1 MDRPEKDRALGP
13 SYSAWSGVRMLAGPD
28 QQDDLELPE
37 PPLAGKRC
45 RLRSWELGDAQT
57 LAAAWSDA
65 EVRRWLPVPEDV
77 DPAAAAA
84 WIAGEAGRRQAGL
97 ALDLVAVEPA
107 PEPTGDPAIGTKV
120 GGEVLGEVG
129 LSAFDPER
137 GAARIGWWT
146 VAAQRRWGIATEMVR
161 ILTAWAL
168 GPPLG
173 LAVLVAEMEP
183 GNVGSLAVAR
193 AAGYEELDRSADG
206 RLVMVARSDRGLAR
220 P

>member
-1 MDRPEKDRALGP
+1 MQLPLPAPL
-13 SYSAWSGVRMLAGPD
+13 LAGR
-28 QQDDLELPE
+28 
-37 PPLAGKRC
+37 RC
-45 RLRSWELGDAQT
+45 LLRSWEPGDAPA
-57 LAAAWSDA
+57 LAAAWSDP

-97 ALDLVAVEPA
+97 ALDLVVV
-107 PEPTGDPAIGTKV
+107 EPTGGPAIGAKV

-146 VAAQRRWGIATEMVR
+146 VAAQRRRGIATEMVR

-193 AAGYEELDRSADG
+193 AAGYEELGRSADG

>member
-1 MDRPEKDRALGP
+1 MGP

-28 QQDDLELPE
+28 QQDDLDLPE

-45 RLRSWELGDAQT
+45 RLRSWELGDAPA

-65 EVRRWLPVPEDV
+65 EVRRWLPVPDV
-77 DPAAAAA
+77 VDQVAAAA
-84 WIAGEAGRRQAGL
+84 WIAGQADRRQAGL
-97 ALDLVAVEPA
+97 ALDLVAVEQGMGPA
-107 PEPTGDPAIGTKV
+107 GDPATGPAV

-146 VAAQRRWGIATEMVR
+146 AGPYRGRGIATEMVR

-168 GPPLG
+168 GPPLD
-173 LAVLVAEMEP
+173 LAVLVAEVEP

-193 AAGYEELDRSADG
+193 AAGYEELGRSVDG
-206 RLVMVARSDRGLAR
+206 RVVMAARAVQESVRR
-220 P
+220 V

>member
-1 MDRPEKDRALGP
+1 LIGYRTVGLP
-13 SYSAWSGVRMLAGPD
+13 
-28 QQDDLELPE
+28 LPE

-45 RLRSWELGDAQT
+45 RLRSWEPGDALA
-57 LAAAWSDA
+57 LAAAWSDP

-97 ALDLVAVEPA
+97 ALDLVAVEPVVKPT
-107 PEPTGDPAIGTKV
+107 PEPTGDPAIGPKV

-146 VAAQRRWGIATEMVR
+146 VAAQRRRGIATEMVR

-173 LAVLVAEMEP
+173 LAVLVAEVEN
-183 GNVGSLAVAR
+183 GNVGSLAVAS
-193 AAGYEELDRSADG
+193 AAGYEELGRSVDG
-206 RLVMVARSDRGLAR
+206 RVVMASRSVQESVRR
-220 P
+220 V

>member
-1 MDRPEKDRALGP
+1 MNGYRAVGL
-13 SYSAWSGVRMLAGPD
+13 S
-28 QQDDLELPE
+28 LPE

-45 RLRSWELGDAQT
+45 LLRSWELGDAPA

-65 EVRRWLPVPEDV
+65 EVRHWLPVPDV
-77 DPAAAAA
+77 VDQVAAAA
-84 WIAGEAGRRQAGL
+84 WIAGQADRRQTGL
-97 ALDLVAVEPA
+97 ALDLVAVEQGMGPA
-107 PEPTGDPAIGTKV
+107 LEPIGELAIGPKV

-146 VAAQRRWGIATEMVR
+146 VAAQRRRGIATEMVR

-173 LAVLVAEMEP
+173 LDILVAEIEP
-183 GNVGSLAVAR
+183 NNVGSLAVAR

>member
-1 MDRPEKDRALGP
+1 MNGYRAVSL
-13 SYSAWSGVRMLAGPD
+13 S
-28 QQDDLELPE
+28 LPE
-37 PPLAGKRC
+37 PTLAGKRC
-45 RLRSWELGDAQT
+45 LLRSWELGDAPA

-65 EVRRWLPVPEDV
+65 EVRHWLPVPDV
-77 DPAAAAA
+77 VDQVAAAA
-84 WIAGEAGRRQAGL
+84 WIAGQADRRQAGL
-97 ALDLVAVEPA
+97 ALDLVAVEQGMGPA
-107 PEPTGDPAIGTKV
+107 GDPATGPAV

-146 VAAQRRWGIATEMVR
+146 VAAQRRRGIATEMVR

-173 LAVLVAEMEP
+173 LTVLVAEMEP
-183 GNVGSLAVAR
+183 GNVGSLAVAM

>member
-1 MDRPEKDRALGP
+1 LIGYRAVGLP
-13 SYSAWSGVRMLAGPD
+13 
-28 QQDDLELPE
+28 LPE
-37 PPLAGKRC
+37 PLLAGKRC
-45 RLRSWELGDAQT
+45 LLRSWEPGDEPA
-57 LAAAWSDA
+57 LAAAWSDP

-97 ALDLVAVEPA
+97 ALDLVVV
-107 PEPTGDPAIGTKV
+107 EPTGGPAIGAKV

-146 VAAQRRWGIATEMVR
+146 VAAQRRRGIATEMVR

-173 LAVLVAEMEP
+173 LAVLVAEVEN
-183 GNVGSLAVAR
+183 GNVGSLAVAS
-193 AAGYEELDRSADG
+193 AAGYEELGRSVDG
-206 RLVMVARSDRGLAR
+206 RVVMASRSVQESVRR
-220 P
+220 V

>member
-1 MDRPEKDRALGP
+1 MRQLP
-13 SYSAWSGVRMLAGPD
+13 
-28 QQDDLELPE
+28 LPE
-37 PPLAGKRC
+37 PLLAGRRC
-45 RLRSWELGDAQT
+45 VLRSWEPGDAPA
-57 LAAAWSDA
+57 LAAAWSDP

-97 ALDLVAVEPA
+97 ALDLVAVEPVG
-107 PEPTGDPAIGTKV
+107 EPTGDPAIGPKG
-120 GGEVLGEVG
+120 GGEGLGEVG

-146 VAAQRRWGIATEMVR
+146 VVAQRRRGIATEMVR

-168 GPPLG
+168 GPPLR
-173 LAVLVAEMEP
+173 LTVLVAEMEP
-183 GNVGSLAVAR
+183 GNVGSLAVAM

-206 RLVMVARSDRGLAR
+206 RLVMVARSARGLAR

>member
-1 MDRPEKDRALGP
+1 MRQLPLPDPL
-13 SYSAWSGVRMLAGPD
+13 LAGR
-28 QQDDLELPE
+28 
-37 PPLAGKRC
+37 RC
-45 RLRSWELGDAQT
+45 LLRSWEPGDALA
-57 LAAAWSDA
+57 LAAAWSDP

-97 ALDLVAVEPA
+97 ALDLVVV
-107 PEPTGDPAIGTKV
+107 EPTGGPAIGAKV

-146 VAAQRRWGIATEMVR
+146 VAAQRRRGIATEMVR

-183 GNVGSLAVAR
+183 GNIGSLAVAR
-193 AAGYEELDRSADG
+193 AAGYEELDRSADC

-220 P
+220 PWSGPS

>member
-1 MDRPEKDRALGP
+1 MIGYRAVGLP
-13 SYSAWSGVRMLAGPD
+13 
-28 QQDDLELPE
+28 LPE
-37 PPLAGKRC
+37 PLLAGKRC
-45 RLRSWELGDAQT
+45 LLRSWEPGDEPA
-57 LAAAWSDA
+57 LAAAWSDP

-97 ALDLVAVEPA
+97 ALDLVVVEPA
-107 PEPTGDPAIGTKV
+107 PEPTGDPAIGAKV

-129 LSAFDPER
+129 LSAFDPEL

-146 VAAQRRWGIATEMVR
+146 AAAQRRRGIATEMVR

-173 LAVLVAEMEP
+173 LAVLVAEMES